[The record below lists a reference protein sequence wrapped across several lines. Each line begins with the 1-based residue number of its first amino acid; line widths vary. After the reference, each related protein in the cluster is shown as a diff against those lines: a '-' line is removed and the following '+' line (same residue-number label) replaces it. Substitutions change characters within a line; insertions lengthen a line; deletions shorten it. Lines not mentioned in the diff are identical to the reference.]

1 MLRVDAPE
9 EEQWSTV
16 EYSGAVTPPARPP
29 RSALP
34 PFWPGLLLNLLLPGS
49 GFTYLGRPLLH
60 LWTLILTLALWAACW
75 LLMLYVADSGWPQGA
90 ALAQAG
96 AGDLTILVFLLVFS
110 WYAALTRLYVRT
122 YRALSQSPASAHV
135 LPLLKVLLIGVQA
148 GAPIWLVLQNPMFFI
163 W

>member
-1 MLRVDAPE
+1 MAPSAPYG
-9 EEQWSTV
+9 STV

-29 RSALP
+29 RSAPP

-60 LWTLILTLALWAACW
+60 LWALALTLALWAACW
-75 LLMLYVADSGWPQGA
+75 LLMLYVADSGWPQGT

-96 AGDLTILVFLLVFS
+96 AGGLTILVFLLVLIG
-110 WYAALTRLYVRT
+110 YAALTRLYVRT
-122 YRALSQSPASAHV
+122 YRALSLSPATVHLS
-135 LPLLKVLLIGVQA
+135 PLLKVLLIGAQA
-148 GAPIWLVLQNPMFFI
+148 GVPIWLVLQNPMVFF